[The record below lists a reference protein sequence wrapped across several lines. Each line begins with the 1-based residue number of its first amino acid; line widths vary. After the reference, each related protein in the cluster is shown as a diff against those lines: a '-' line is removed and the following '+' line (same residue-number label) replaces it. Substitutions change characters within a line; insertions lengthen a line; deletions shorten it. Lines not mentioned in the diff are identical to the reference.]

1 MATNE
6 IFAKA
11 LRHYRNLAAMS
22 QESLASA
29 ASLDRTYISQLE
41 RGRKS
46 PTLNTLAKLAD
57 CFGTTVQHL
66 LREPVVDSPMVPAD
80 YFVRSLKQVAVVRR
94 SSTAK
99 KETVMVPTRSLLA
112 AVNTTHALIDD
123 LYYSDSA
130 DLEVATILGLRNL
143 SAFVGE
149 LFAAALRK
157 ASDGLLS
164 ANPHQDGYPDLL
176 LMDAYGR
183 HVWRELGERLD
194 EKAPFS
200 PFAGG
205 GVEVKATCGS
215 VPTPAVCKRRGIKR
229 PMIGDTRIGCLLGYD
244 WKSHHRD
251 TNNLVGLLWDFVAG
265 RPHVAAL
272 FYASNLAENDW
283 GKIVQPRAG
292 GGRTTSVSI
301 MTRAGIHKMYE
312 GWLCVLSNGGYREF
326 LNDRNGSNLIAPNQ
340 AALASRS

>member
-41 RGRKS
+41 RGHKS

-57 CFGTTVQHL
+57 CLGTTVQHL
-66 LREPVVDSPMVPAD
+66 LREPVLDSPTVPAD
-80 YFVRSLKQVAVVRR
+80 YVVRSLKQVVVARR
-94 SSTAK
+94 GVTGK
-99 KETVMVPTRSLLA
+99 NETIAVPTRSLLT

-123 LYYSDSA
+123 LYSA
-130 DLEVATILGLRNL
+130 DLEVAAILGLHNL

-157 ASDGLLS
+157 ASAGLLS

-176 LMDAYGR
+176 LMDEYGR
-183 HVWRELGERLD
+183 DVWRELGERLD
-194 EKAPFS
+194 EKTPFS
-200 PFAGG
+200 PYAGG
-205 GVEVKATCGS
+205 GMEVKATCGS
-215 VPTPAVCKRRGIKR
+215 VPTPALCKRRGIKR

-251 TNNLVGLLWDFVAG
+251 TNNLVGLLWDFVGG
-265 RPHVAAL
+265 RPRVAAV
-272 FYASNLAENDW
+272 FYASNLVEDDW
-283 GKIVQPRAG
+283 GEIVQPRAG

-301 MTRAGIHKMYE
+301 MARSGIRKMYE
-312 GWLCVLSNGGYREF
+312 GWLCVLSTGGYREF
-326 LNDRNGSNLIAPNQ
+326 LNDRNGSDLVAANQ
-340 AALASRS
+340 PARATRS

>member
-41 RGRKS
+41 RGHKS

-57 CFGTTVQHL
+57 CLGTTVQHL
-66 LREPVVDSPMVPAD
+66 LREPVLDSPTVPAD
-80 YFVRSLKQVAVVRR
+80 YVVRSLKQVVVARR
-94 SSTAK
+94 GVAGK
-99 KETVMVPTRSLLA
+99 NETIAVPTRSLLT

-123 LYYSDSA
+123 LYSA
-130 DLEVATILGLRNL
+130 DLEVAAILGLRNL

-157 ASDGLLS
+157 ASAGLLS

-176 LMDAYGR
+176 LMDEYGR
-183 HVWRELGERLD
+183 DVWRELGERLD
-194 EKAPFS
+194 EKTPFS

-205 GVEVKATCGS
+205 GMEVKATCGS

-265 RPHVAAL
+265 RPRVAAV
-272 FYASNLAENDW
+272 FYASNLAEDDW
-283 GKIVQPRAG
+283 GEIVQPRAG

-301 MTRAGIHKMYE
+301 MARSGIRKMYE
-312 GWLCVLSNGGYREF
+312 GWLCVLSTGGYREF
-326 LNDRNGSNLIAPNQ
+326 LNDRNGSDLVSANQ
-340 AALASRS
+340 RARS

>member
-41 RGRKS
+41 RGHKS

-57 CFGTTVQHL
+57 CLGTTVQHL
-66 LREPVVDSPMVPAD
+66 LREPVLDSPTVPAD
-80 YFVRSLKQVAVVRR
+80 YVVRSLKQVVVARR
-94 SSTAK
+94 GGTGK
-99 KETVMVPTRSLLA
+99 NETIAVPTRSLLT

-123 LYYSDSA
+123 LYSA
-130 DLEVATILGLRNL
+130 DLEVAAILGLRNL

-157 ASDGLLS
+157 TSAGLLS

-176 LMDAYGR
+176 LMDEYGR
-183 HVWRELGERLD
+183 DVWRELGERLD
-194 EKAPFS
+194 EKTPFS

-205 GVEVKATCGS
+205 GMEVKATCGS

-251 TNNLVGLLWDFVAG
+251 TNNLVGLLWDFVGG
-265 RPHVAAL
+265 RPRVAAV
-272 FYASNLAENDW
+272 FYASNLVEDDW
-283 GKIVQPRAG
+283 GEIVQPRAG

-301 MTRAGIHKMYE
+301 MARSGIRKMYE
-312 GWLCVLSNGGYREF
+312 GWLCVLSTGGYREF
-326 LNDRNGSNLIAPNQ
+326 LNDRNGSDLVAANQ
-340 AALASRS
+340 RTPATRP

>member
-6 IFAKA
+6 IFARA

-22 QESLASA
+22 QESLAAA

-41 RGRKS
+41 RGHKS

-57 CFGTTVQHL
+57 CLDTTVQHL

-80 YFVRSLKQVAVVRR
+80 YFVRSDKQVVVARR
-94 SSTAK
+94 GPSD
-99 KETVMVPTRSLLA
+99 ETVAVPTRSLLA
-112 AVNTTHALIDD
+112 AVNTTHALVDD
-123 LYYSDSA
+123 LYSA

-157 ASDGLLS
+157 ASDGLLA
-164 ANPHQDGYPDLL
+164 ANPHLDGYPDLL

-183 HVWRELGERLD
+183 EVWRELGERLD
-194 EKAPFS
+194 EKTPFS

-205 GVEVKATCGS
+205 GIEVKATCGS
-215 VPTPAVCKRRGIKR
+215 VPTPAACRRRGIER
-229 PMIGDTRIGCLLGYD
+229 PLIGDTRIDCLLRYD

-251 TNNLVGLLWDFVAG
+251 TNNLVGLLWDFVES
-265 RPHVAAL
+265 RPRVAAV
-272 FYASNLAENDW
+272 FYASNLAEDDW
-283 GKIVQPRAG
+283 GEIVQPRAG

-301 MTRAGIHKMYE
+301 MTRSGIRKMYE
-312 GWLCVLSNGGYREF
+312 GWLCVLSTGGYREF
-326 LNDRNGSNLIAPNQ
+326 LNDRNGGDLVG
-340 AALASRS
+340 

>member
-11 LRHYRNLAAMS
+11 LRHYRDLAGLS

-46 PTLNTLAKLAD
+46 PTLNTLTKLAD
-57 CFGTTVQHL
+57 CLGTTVQHL
-66 LREPVVDSPMVPAD
+66 LREPVLDSPKVPAD
-80 YFVRSLKQVAVVRR
+80 YFVRSLKQVAVARR
-94 SSTAK
+94 GPNGKNEAIA
-99 KETVMVPTRSLLA
+99 VPTRSLLA

-123 LYYSDSA
+123 LYSA
-130 DLEVATILGLRNL
+130 DLDVATILGLRNL

-149 LFAAALRK
+149 LFAAALGK

-183 HVWRELGERLD
+183 EVWRELGEHLD
-194 EKAPFS
+194 EKTPFS

-205 GVEVKATCGS
+205 GMEVKATCGS
-215 VPTPAVCKRRGIKR
+215 VPTPAACKRRGIKR
-229 PMIGDTRIGCLLGYD
+229 PLIGDTRIGCLLGYD
-244 WKSHHRD
+244 WKSHHRG
-251 TNNLVGLLWDFVAG
+251 TNNLVGLLWDFVAD
-265 RPHVAAL
+265 RPRVAAV
-272 FYASNLAENDW
+272 FYASDLAEADW
-283 GKIVQPRAG
+283 GEIVQPRAG

-301 MTRAGIHKMYE
+301 MTRSGIRKMYE

-326 LNDRNGSNLIAPNQ
+326 LNDRNGGDLVVNQ
-340 AALASRS
+340 DAVGASRD

>member
-22 QESLASA
+22 QESLADA

-41 RGRKS
+41 RGHKS

-57 CFGTTVQHL
+57 CLGTTVQRL
-66 LREPVVDSPMVPAD
+66 LREPVADSPIVQVD
-80 YFVRSLKQVAVVRR
+80 YLVRNLDQVAVARR
-94 SSTAK
+94 RHTGRH
-99 KETVMVPTRSLLA
+99 ETVEMPTGYLLA
-112 AVNTTHALIDD
+112 AVNATHLLIDD
-123 LYYSDSA
+123 LYSA
-130 DLEVATILGLRNL
+130 DLDIAATLGLRNL

-149 LFAAALRK
+149 LFAAALGK
-157 ASDGLLS
+157 ASDGLL
-164 ANPHQDGYPDLL
+164 APNPHQDGYPDLL

-183 HVWRELGERLD
+183 EVWRDLGEQLD
-194 EKAPFS
+194 EKTPFS

-215 VPTPAVCKRRGIKR
+215 VPTPAVCKRRGLKR
-229 PMIGDTRIGCLLGYD
+229 PQLGDTRIGCLQGYD
-244 WKSHHRD
+244 WKSHHRG

-265 RPHVAAL
+265 RPRVAAV
-272 FYASNLAENDW
+272 FYAGNLSRDDW
-283 GKIVQPRAG
+283 GKVVQPRTD

-301 MTRAGIHKMYE
+301 MARSGIRKMYE
-312 GWLCVLSNGGYREF
+312 GWLCVLSTGGYREF
-326 LNDRNGSNLIAPNQ
+326 LNDRNGGDLIA
-340 AALASRS
+340 